1 MAAGFF
7 DFEPADVADRPG
19 GAGDGA
25 FDGILDAGRRAADDF
40 DDLVD
45 VVAHAW
51 PPLGLRLVLLHPP
64 PLLAGLADPLRPA
77 TGETGRADGG
87 AALDPG
93 RADILQAFDARCPAL
108 RSDEGRVGQEWV

>member
-45 VVAHAW
+45 VVAHDW
-51 PPLGLRLVLLHPP
+51 PHLGLRLVLLHPP
-64 PLLAGLADPLRPA
+64 PILAGLAAHLRPA
-77 TGETGRADGG
+77 TREPGRADGG
-87 AALDPG
+87 A
-93 RADILQAFDARCPAL
+93 
-108 RSDEGRVGQEWV
+108 RSEERRIGTERGSTLKS